1 MYIGGIF
8 AENFY
13 ESRFKQMSIE
23 LSILTT
29 NETCISQNV
38 FFLLFFSSQISKS
51 VNDDTKYKVENNND
65 ENEEKEH
72 VVNDP
77 W

>member
-1 MYIGGIF
+1 M
-8 AENFY
+8 N
-13 ESRFKQMSIE
+13 IE
-23 LSILTT
+23 LSVLTT

-72 VVNDP
+72 VVNDS